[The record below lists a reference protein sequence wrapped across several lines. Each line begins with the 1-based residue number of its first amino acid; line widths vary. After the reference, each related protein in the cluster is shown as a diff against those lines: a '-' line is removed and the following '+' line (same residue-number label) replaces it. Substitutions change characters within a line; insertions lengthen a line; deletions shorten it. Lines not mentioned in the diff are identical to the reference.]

1 MPRQICLKR
10 KKCDTFILSLVII
23 PFINPIINPDDIL
36 LIKGIPKLVIVRDA
50 TV

>member
-10 KKCDTFILSLVII
+10 NVILLSFLLLASHPV
-23 PFINPIINPDDIL
+23 INPDDIL

-50 TV
+50 AV